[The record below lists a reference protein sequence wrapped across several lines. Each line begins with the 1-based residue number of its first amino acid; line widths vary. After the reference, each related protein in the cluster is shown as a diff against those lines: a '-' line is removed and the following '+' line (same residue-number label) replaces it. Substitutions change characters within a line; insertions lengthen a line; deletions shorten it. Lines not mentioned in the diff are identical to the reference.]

1 LKENEKSVE
10 SVIQDLIKKN
20 EDVDRSGGNSLVLS
34 EITVDDKLH
43 QTSGEKNKD
52 REATNTH
59 LPKRRNFEEVR
70 SLVLFH
76 KCYKTVHF
84 FMHFGTKHV
93 FR

>member
-1 LKENEKSVE
+1 M
-10 SVIQDLIKKN
+10 IQDLIEKN

-70 SLVLFH
+70 PLVFFH